1 MSAPAQHHILA
12 VNNDDAVLQLFTDLL
27 SEEGYKVSTEKY
39 LNKNLT
45 QVIALVPDCIILDY
59 MWADEDGGWSFLQM
73 LRMEPKTA
81 NIPII
86 LCTGAVREVQEL
98 EGQLKE
104 MKVQVVLKPFD
115 IDELLG
121 LIRTALPDVEM
132 AEASD

>member
-1 MSAPAQHHILA
+1 
-12 VNNDDAVLQLFTDLL
+12 
-27 SEEGYKVSTEKY
+27 
-39 LNKNLT
+39 
-45 QVIALVPDCIILDY
+45 
-59 MWADEDGGWSFLQM
+59 
-73 LRMEPKTA
+73 MEPKTA

-104 MKVQVVLKPFD
+104 MKIQVLLKPFD